1 MGSIAGFTVLMGWSI
16 DAGRLLR
23 DLVLYNLPHLATA
36 CLCWWAPA
44 NTRSSRRAWRLLAL
58 AILLVAAGNVCFTLI
73 PDTNGVVAPTVSDD
87 LYLAFYPVANVA
99 MVLLV
104 RDHGPRAVPAVWLD
118 GLVVGLGSAAVVA
131 ALVFPPAPLLRL
143 EPPMSAQAITN
154 LAYPIADL
162 TLLIVLAT
170 VGGVTRLRVD
180 VRLALLGL
188 GLGIT
193 LVTDLAYL
201 LLDLAGHYHDGDP
214 VDLGW
219 LLALVP
225 LAVAASLGGTTPRP
239 HLRLPA
245 EPIERTATTP
255 PTVAGLA
262 ALAVLMAGYHFALPL
277 AAGELAGACVL
288 AALLRAALTLHQLR
302 ALPEARREAR
312 TDPLTDLANRR
323 HLQERCAHLLA
334 RPEAAPVT
342 VLMIDLNGFKK
353 VNDHH
358 GHRVGDALLVQV
370 ATRLAAVL
378 RRDDLLGRLGGDEF
392 AALLPT
398 TPTHQ
403 AHRIARRMHAVLA
416 EPITVDAH
424 TYSIGASIG
433 ISSVNPPGSP
443 PTALFHN
450 ADIAM
455 YHAKSSRTGT
465 AIAYRM
471 DHAGHVDHVA
481 DHPAS
486 HHDGNTRRHTPPNP
500 TQPAI
505 RNQGELLDGV
515 AAIGPEHPRRHGHH
529 SVLGRRPAC

>member
-1 MGSIAGFTVLMGWSI
+1 MVRSHRFIRARHSSGSAGVRRARWAMWIVLVGSIAGFTVLMGWSI
-16 DAGRLLR
+16 DAGRPLR
-23 DLVLYNLPHLATA
+23 DLVLYNLPPLATA
-36 CLCWWAPA
+36 CLCWWAPTS
-44 NTRSSRRAWRLLAL
+44 TRSSRRAWRLFAL
-58 AILLVAAGNVCFTLI
+58 AILLSAAGNVCFTLI
-73 PDTNGVVAPTVSDD
+73 PDTSGVVAPTVGDD

-99 MVLLV
+99 VVLLV

-131 ALVFPPAPLLRL
+131 ALVPAPLLRL

-162 TLLIVLAT
+162 TLVIVLAT

-201 LLDLAGHYHDGDP
+201 LLDLAGHYHEGDP

-239 HLRLPA
+239 HRPPA

-262 ALAVLMAGYHFALPL
+262 ALAVLMAGCHFALPL

-288 AALLRAALTLHQLR
+288 AALLRMALTLHQLR

-312 TDPLTDLANRR
+312 TDPLTELANRR

-342 VLMIDLNGFKK
+342 LLMIDLNGFKK

-370 ATRLAAVL
+370 ATRLDAVL

-403 AHRIARRMHAVLA
+403 ANRIARRMHAVLA

-455 YHAKSSRTGT
+455 YHAKSSHTGT

-471 DHAGHVDHVA
+471 GHAGHVDHVA
-481 DHPAS
+481 DNPAS
-486 HHDGNTRRHTPPNP
+486 YHNDHTP
-500 TQPAI
+500 
-505 RNQGELLDGV
+505 
-515 AAIGPEHPRRHGHH
+515 RHAH
-529 SVLGRRPAC
+529 S